1 MKLLDD
7 LHYLPMPRII
17 LPPEFDLLGVAVV
30 L

>member
-7 LHYLPMPRII
+7 LHYLPMSRII
-17 LPPEFDLLGVAVV
+17 SPPALDPRGKVVV